1 MLSSPC
7 SFLIVFLPI
16 NYIPLVNSFPTCYS
30 QSPWPL
36 KFFFIRNV
44 IVWETIL
51 FPLKSFFFVKIF
63 HFYKSWYKI
72 HTKSIFHPAI
82 VTFRQESKLET
93 PALSPEIIF
102 CYGCSYYCYE
112 ISICV
117 GLIFFMIKLHINI
130 FLLHG
135 HLVAKATRKQIKP
148 LFPKYY
154 IVKDSYDFAL
164 TCEVCMPPYV
174 L

>member
-1 MLSSPC
+1 MA
-7 SFLIVFLPI
+7 
-16 NYIPLVNSFPTCYS
+16 NSFPACYS
-30 QSPWPL
+30 QSPWPS

-51 FPLKSFFFVKIF
+51 FPLKSFFLWKFSS
-63 HFYKSWYKI
+63 FYKTWYKI
-72 HTKSIFHPAI
+72 HTKSIFHLTI

-93 PALSPEIIF
+93 PAPSPEIIF
-102 CYGCSYYCYE
+102 CYVCSYYCYE
-112 ISICV
+112 INIYL

-135 HLVAKATRKQIKP
+135 HVVSKINICS
-148 LFPKYY
+148 PKYY

-164 TCEVCMPPYV
+164 TCEVCIPSYFLWLLWRCKSLLV
-174 L
+174 EKTLYFAK